1 MLLSAVPHS
10 YPDSQSLHYGY
21 PGPQPRVLTIW
32 AEASQG
38 SRQNTAISGAN
49 IVPKIPV
56 TSSVVIEQTH
66 KSVLTTSVNPVLD
79 SQTQTGNA
87 EHCPPCS

>member
-1 MLLSAVPHS
+1 VLLSAVPHS
-10 YPDSQSLHYGY
+10 YPDSQSLHSGI

-38 SRQNTAISGAN
+38 SRQNTEVYGSY

-56 TSSVVIEQTH
+56 TSSVLTEQTH
-66 KSVLTTSVNPVLD
+66 KSVLTTSVNPEFT
-79 SQTQTGNA
+79 S
-87 EHCPPCS
+87 